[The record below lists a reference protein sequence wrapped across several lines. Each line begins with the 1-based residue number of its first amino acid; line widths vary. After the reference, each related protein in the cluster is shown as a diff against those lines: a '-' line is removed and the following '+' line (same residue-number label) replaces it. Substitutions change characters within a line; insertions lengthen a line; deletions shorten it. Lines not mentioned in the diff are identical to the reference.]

1 MNILSPRNFHSVV
14 RLLWKICSNGLF
26 LVLFTGDFVLCDS
39 IFGFFFISK
48 ERLTIKLF
56 LPKPL
61 NNINF

>member
-26 LVLFTGDFVLCDS
+26 LVLFKEDFVLCDS